1 MACCPHD
8 STPLA
13 ASVAATP
20 AGALSRRDWLA
31 RLLGLGGAA
40 LLAPSLVDLVVRE
53 AAAQAGG
60 GGSGAKKHL
69 ILLWMAG
76 GPSQIDTFDPKPG
89 APTQGRFGVLP
100 TDRADWLFSQHLP
113 KLRDRAGS
121 LAVLRTLRS
130 TEGSHSRASDLLHF
144 GYTPTPA
151 IPYPTLGSIVA
162 HQLGD
167 ADHPLPPFVQIDGM
181 PGTSGYL
188 GVEAAPFMVRNPTGK
203 IDNLNYRRG
212 VDAPRMDRREELRGL
227 LEAGFAE
234 RGGAGVARANESQR
248 RRARRLMDTEL
259 VSAFALEQESDAV
272 RDRYGRGRFGQGVL
286 LARRL
291 VERGVAAVEVVLRG
305 WDTHNDNFNTTKG
318 LCDELDP
325 AFAQLID
332 DLQERGLHDDT
343 LVVCMG
349 EFGRTPRINP
359 TDGRD
364 HWINNACVAF
374 SGGGT
379 KGGTV
384 VGTTDATGEQTVD
397 APVTVADLFAT
408 VAKTLTVSG
417 EQILTPDGMRPTAL
431 IDPEG
436 KPVDA
441 LLKG

>member
-1 MACCPHD
+1 MDCCPHD
-8 STPLA
+8 PEPFA
-13 ASVAATP
+13 AAP
-20 AGALSRRDWLA
+20 AGAFSRRDWLA
-31 RLLGLGGAA
+31 RLLQLGGAA
-40 LLAPSLVDLVVRE
+40 MLAPSLVDLVIRE
-53 AAAQAGG
+53 AVAQAGGG
-60 GGSGAKKHL
+60 GGSGAKKRL

-89 APTQGRFGVLP
+89 SPSQGQFGVLP
-100 TDRADWLFSQHLP
+100 TDRPDWLFSEHLP

-121 LAVLRTLRS
+121 LALLRTLRS
-130 TEGSHSRASDLLHF
+130 TEGSHSRATDLMHF

-151 IPYPTLGSIVA
+151 ILYPTLGAIVA

-167 ADHPLPPFVQIDGM
+167 MDHPLPPFVQIDGL

-188 GVEAAPFMVRNPTGK
+188 GVEATPFMVRNPTGK
-203 IDNLNYRRG
+203 IENLNYRRG
-212 VDAPRMDRREELRGL
+212 VDAARMDRREGLRSV
-227 LEAGFAE
+227 LEEGFAA
-234 RGGAGVARANESQR
+234 RSGAGMASANESQR
-248 RRARRLMDTEL
+248 RRARRLMETDL
-259 VSAFALEQESDAV
+259 VTAFDLAQEKEAV
-272 RDRYGRGRFGQGVL
+272 RDAYGRGRFGQGVL

-291 VERGVAAVEVVLRG
+291 VERGVTAVEVVLRG
-305 WDTHNDNFNTTKG
+305 WDTHNDNFTTTKA
-318 LCDELDP
+318 LSQELDP

-364 HWINNACVAF
+364 HWINNACIAF

-384 VGTTDATGEQTVD
+384 VGATDETGEKTVD
-397 APVTVADLFAT
+397 AVVTVADLFAT
-408 VAKTLTVSG
+408 VAKTLVIRG
-417 EQILTPDGMRPTAL
+417 EQVLTPEGMRPTAL

-436 KPVDA
+436 TPVDA
-441 LLKG
+441 LLRS